1 MGDRVAVMKNGRI
14 QQCAPPQ
21 ELYDQPANVFVA
33 GFIGGPKMNLAG
45 SGQGGGIWA
54 HLRSPSP
61 VHTTSAP
68 PPDWL
73 IRVSTSANSCRTRWT
88 TGCCW
93 PSWRPTNS
101 AVSVVS

>member
-54 HLRSPSP
+54 APAQSITGPYDIP
-61 VHTTSAP
+61 P